1 MVGNSLDT
9 REKQPGQFPRGF
21 FSFSLR
27 KGQSCLWGDGQGS
40 GNSMSVLGTPRELNQ
55 IHSVQRALWALLAF
69 GHFMGL
75 EYFGNTYGGGVGWQ
89 EVVEPGKAEHPPLT
103 RMTLPSAAMTGR
115 ASWTLI
121 LRVWGACWSSYI
133 SSFLELAYSASLP
146 HIEPCSFNE

>member
-55 IHSVQRALWALLAF
+55 IHLVQRALWALLAF

-89 EVVEPGKAEHPPLT
+89 EVVEPGKAEHPHP
-103 RMTLPSAAMTGR
+103 PP
-115 ASWTLI
+115 
-121 LRVWGACWSSYI
+121 
-133 SSFLELAYSASLP
+133 E
-146 HIEPCSFNE
+146 